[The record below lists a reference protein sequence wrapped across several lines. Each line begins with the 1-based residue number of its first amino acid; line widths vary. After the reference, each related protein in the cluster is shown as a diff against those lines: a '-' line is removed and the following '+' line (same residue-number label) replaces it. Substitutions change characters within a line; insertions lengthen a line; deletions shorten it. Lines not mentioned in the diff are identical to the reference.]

1 MTIQIPQGA
10 KTMQLFDMNIDIPE
24 GKTYIDIDDNFLQN
38 KYNQFMQNNQQQNN
52 FNSQEELALDGKP
65 MSMYQA
71 PQVSQNEPQEQ
82 GVWSKINKGL
92 EDFNNLIDPKRMIS
106 EGLDYLSPRVTSGE
120 EGVRQKIEDATNQIS
135 GGLLARNF
143 TSLDNEEQ
151 KEIFQIAYDEIKK
164 LGYEPFLE
172 INNGDYKYIGV
183 DKNGKEVEF
192 TPSFRN
198 TLASTKNELAFSVAG
213 GYAGSLAKT
222 AGQTIAKK
230 ALNYFA
236 PSAIGAGSGAVSD
249 LHSQSNNTGIEVSH
263 IDYAKRFGSAAAEDA
278 LAGAVVGSAIKG
290 IGKTYKSVGDLIS
303 SVKTGA
309 QAGKDMIDGMAVKG
323 GNLGNRV
330 IDKISKTDI
339 PVVGK
344 FTDGGLQNAETI
356 FNNLTKN
363 VENKKQIDELI
374 AKENPTYLENG
385 KPTIEILKN
394 IVEQGLNKNNPQFI
408 QDSAKRTSAIL
419 KNISNSLQGVPTTQ
433 RREVLLKA
441 AQAYP
446 EIGSFLDDVLKAD
459 KDASISF
466 LNMIKGQDEVFKN
479 KTGLNGEFD
488 YKAWQKDNHAYENRI
503 NQEYGSAISKLD
515 QLNNGNIVLTS
526 EDLAK
531 LENFKNNN
539 FLEQDVK
546 NNIQSYLDE
555 IKGKEVSAEQ
565 IFGLR
570 TAINKQLNTGNK
582 TYNTKQA
589 YGIVKEILDDAL
601 IRNASNKVL
610 AKEILDNANKNFA
623 LKENF
628 KESYLGM
635 MKPQETKEGLTD
647 RLVKGLR
654 NINEDKNLEN
664 AFKGMNEQE
673 RLANETHV
681 MNSLLEKHRIEGV
694 GYDFKSLAKDLED
707 VNFSSKKIKDA
718 KDVINTYAL
727 IYNNNRD
734 LIMTALASSGK
745 KTNSSIATTIHG
757 VFDRILISGIFAR
770 LHALAPFMKSAKEQA
785 LRNQI
790 LDAIKLAKTNKEV
803 ISNLKN
809 IKIADQEQSRIFK
822 DALDNY
828 IKVDKEQNK
837 ILKDALIKEGVIKGD
852 NFFMD
857 KADPKDNSLRF
868 IGKNDKEYT
877 INKDVRNEWMKT
889 FNLKNID
896 DEYIPNIPKEAKIA
910 LKDREIKLTKGSLL
924 KLIEKDRI
932 KYIPH
937 IKETLESP
945 QAILKDK
952 DDFIFIKN
960 IDNQTYFTSIGKDY
974 ETHLT
979 IISNSPKKQN
989 NIRNKIKN
997 AEVVYYNNARA
1008 LPTSRASSETN
1019 QVSFSDKHSTQ
1030 AKHKES
1036 LEKYNRNFY
1045 LKHYKDFID
1054 KSENK
1059 KIFFKYNFGD
1069 FLDIKKLEKSLEK
1082 YKESK
1087 PQEIKYK
1094 ELKRGYILDDL
1105 LNVDEDVSY
1114 AVVNKDDLK
1123 PSLTRS
1129 LSQFRNKHSNSTIS
1143 DIRNSFNEREHFKES
1158 SNFDGI
1164 PTITK
1169 DGLVIAGNHRT
1180 TAIRD
1185 LKGENLARYIKQA
1198 KRVYGEDVFKGFDEN
1213 KAMIVRILD
1222 KNDDDTIIRL
1232 SKLSNDGRLSDESEK
1247 LQALGAK
1254 YKEKLLK
1261 IENSKINTEKELM
1274 NFLGSRDILE
1284 SKRALLDHLMPNIND
1299 ALLSWERRSGGDTE
1313 FSKILNDNAL
1323 NLLHLKQAL
1332 NKNKVFKD
1340 NGNNFF
1346 SLFKRAI
1353 ESINQ
1358 SNVYKNNNEL
1368 YDIIKKYTEP
1378 SLNFEKEFISSNKDL
1393 QADILGFIIKY
1404 NDTLTNPSEAFGNKI
1419 KKAIEFIYDNDSFSL
1434 FNNIKLSNYDVL
1446 NQMLNINI
1454 TNSIKYQELLN
1465 KAIDNL
1471 SDEKN
1476 IIKKLNENIKNK
1488 KSVKQRLD
1496 EKIQDDKK
1504 AREDILKRYDNFLK
1518 ENKDNK
1524 LDFLDKMNLNT
1535 IEYNLTRQ
1543 MIVNAKESTNKGV
1556 KKDIPSDLRGKI
1568 EKELNIQP
1576 LKEFG
1581 ENYTEYYH
1589 DGKGA
1594 LQKLLIEKQ
1603 GQVAGAFHR
1612 KDLGDIDL
1620 VWGEV
1625 TDKIKH
1631 KGYGLAHII
1640 DKHPELDL
1648 KLISDIVDKGKLN
1661 NQNNI
1666 RYRIEYKNY
1675 IIGLSSEYKK
1685 GNKRTFIITAF
1696 ERYKG

>member
-1 MTIQIPQGA
+1 
-10 KTMQLFDMNIDIPE
+10 MNIREFLLEKPQENNIISFLQDGASQSENQNTSEYLSNLKNEVINDFYKNKDKYAKEYEKHNIKDQILTNPL
-24 GKTYIDIDDNFLQN
+24 GYIGEYKRDLYDYNKNPSMNADDLSDYILDKQSKFNSSKPIFADDNEVVR
-38 KYNQFMQNNQQQNN
+38 KSNQFMRDLGD
-52 FNSQEELALDGKP
+52 ELQKSGRGRLLQDDDG
-65 MSMYQA
+65 SYWVQ
-71 PQVSQNEPQEQ
+71 
-82 GVWSKINKGL
+82 
-92 EDFNNLIDPKRMIS
+92 D
-106 EGLDYLSPRVTSGE
+106 
-120 EGVRQKIEDATNQIS
+120 
-135 GGLLARNF
+135 
-143 TSLDNEEQ
+143 
-151 KEIFQIAYDEIKK
+151 
-164 LGYEPFLE
+164 
-172 INNGDYKYIGV
+172 NNGNYSKVQGSTMGNLYRGIRDNGTSVALGTAGAIG
-183 DKNGKEVEF
+183 GTMLGGGF
-192 TPSFRN
+192 GM
-198 TLASTKNELAFSVAG
+198 VAG
-213 GYAGSLAKT
+213 GALGASL
-222 AGQTIAKK
+222 
-230 ALNYFA
+230 
-236 PSAIGAGSGAVSD
+236 GAGYDYYGNTKDTNQDMNLKEALMLMGENAGLSLIGDAAFAGVAKGARA
-249 LHSQSNNTGIEVSH
+249 LKNT
-263 IDYAKRFGSAAAEDA
+263 YNMA
-278 LAGAVVGSAIKG
+278 
-290 IGKTYKSVGDLIS
+290 
-303 SVKTGA
+303 KTGA
-309 QAGKDMIDGMAVKG
+309 RAGKDMIDGMAVKG

-330 IDKISKTDI
+330 IDKITQKDI
-339 PVVGK
+339 PMIGK

-419 KNISNSLQGVPTTQ
+419 KNISNALQGVPTTQ
-433 RREVLLKA
+433 RREILLKS

-459 KDASISF
+459 RDASISF

-479 KTGLNGEFD
+479 KTGLKGEFD

-503 NQEYGSAISKLD
+503 KQEYGSAISKLD
-515 QLNNGNIVLTS
+515 ELNNGKIVLTS

-589 YGIVKEILDDAL
+589 YRIVKEILDDAL
-601 IRNASNKVL
+601 IRNASDKVL

-635 MKPQETKEGLTD
+635 MKPQETKEGLTH

-673 RLANETHV
+673 RLANETHT
-681 MNSLLEKHRIEGV
+681 MNALLEKHRIEGV

-707 VNFSSKKIKDA
+707 VEFSSKKIKDA

-770 LHALAPFMKSAKEQA
+770 LHALAPFVKSAKEQA

-868 IGKNDKEYT
+868 IGKNGKEYT

-952 DDFIFIKN
+952 DDFVFIKN

-989 NIRNKIKN
+989 NIKNKMKN

-1008 LPTSRASSETN
+1008 LPTSRASSETK
-1019 QVSFSDKHSTQ
+1019 QVSFSNENSTQ
-1030 AKHKES
+1030 TKP
-1036 LEKYNRNFY
+1036 
-1045 LKHYKDFID
+1045 
-1054 KSENK
+1054 K
-1059 KIFFKYNFGD
+1059 KNLMD
-1069 FLDIKKLEKSLEK
+1069 DIKE
-1082 YKESK
+1082 
-1087 PQEIKYK
+1087 
-1094 ELKRGYILDDL
+1094 
-1105 LNVDEDVSY
+1105 
-1114 AVVNKDDLK
+1114 
-1123 PSLTRS
+1123 
-1129 LSQFRNKHSNSTIS
+1129 
-1143 DIRNSFNEREHFKES
+1143 
-1158 SNFDGI
+1158 
-1164 PTITK
+1164 
-1169 DGLVIAGNHRT
+1169 
-1180 TAIRD
+1180 
-1185 LKGENLARYIKQA
+1185 
-1198 KRVYGEDVFKGFDEN
+1198 
-1213 KAMIVRILD
+1213 
-1222 KNDDDTIIRL
+1222 
-1232 SKLSNDGRLSDESEK
+1232 
-1247 LQALGAK
+1247 
-1254 YKEKLLK
+1254 
-1261 IENSKINTEKELM
+1261 
-1274 NFLGSRDILE
+1274 
-1284 SKRALLDHLMPNIND
+1284 
-1299 ALLSWERRSGGDTE
+1299 
-1313 FSKILNDNAL
+1313 
-1323 NLLHLKQAL
+1323 
-1332 NKNKVFKD
+1332 
-1340 NGNNFF
+1340 
-1346 SLFKRAI
+1346 
-1353 ESINQ
+1353 
-1358 SNVYKNNNEL
+1358 
-1368 YDIIKKYTEP
+1368 
-1378 SLNFEKEFISSNKDL
+1378 
-1393 QADILGFIIKY
+1393 
-1404 NDTLTNPSEAFGNKI
+1404 
-1419 KKAIEFIYDNDSFSL
+1419 
-1434 FNNIKLSNYDVL
+1434 NIKTKEV
-1446 NQMLNINI
+1446 
-1454 TNSIKYQELLN
+1454 
-1465 KAIDNL
+1465 
-1471 SDEKN
+1471 EK
-1476 IIKKLNENIKNK
+1476 KNK
-1488 KSVKQRLD
+1488 KSVKQSLD
-1496 EKIQDDKK
+1496 EKIQNDKK
-1504 AREDILKRYDNFLK
+1504 ASEDILKRYDNFLK
-1518 ENKDNK
+1518 ENKDYNF
-1524 LDFLDKMNLNT
+1524 DFLDNMNLNT
-1535 IEYNLTRQ
+1535 VEYNLTRQ
-1543 MIVNAKESTNKGV
+1543 MIINAKESTNKGV
-1556 KKDIPSDLRGKI
+1556 KKDIPSALRGKI
-1568 EKELNIQP
+1568 EQELNIQP

-1581 ENYTEYYH
+1581 ENYAEYYH

-1620 VWGEV
+1620 VWG
-1625 TDKIKH
+1625 D
-1631 KGYGLAHII
+1631 G
-1640 DKHPELDL
+1640 
-1648 KLISDIVDKGKLN
+1648 N
-1661 NQNNI
+1661 F
-1666 RYRIEYKNY
+1666 
-1675 IIGLSSEYKK
+1675 GLSHIVNRREEDFIKQGLNKIEAKNKALNFIKEIENIINNGNVKK
-1685 GNKRTFIITAF
+1685 GNNRAFIDVKNSRVMVALDYKGKDKKWIITAYNF
-1696 ERYKG
+1696 Y

>member
-1 MTIQIPQGA
+1 
-10 KTMQLFDMNIDIPE
+10 MNIREFLLEKPQENNIISFLQDGSSQSENQDTSEYLSNLKNEAINDFYKNKDKYAKEYEKHNIKDQILTNPL
-24 GKTYIDIDDNFLQN
+24 GYIGEYKRDLYDYNKNPSMNADDLSDYILDKQSKFNSSKPIFADDNEVAR
-38 KYNQFMQNNQQQNN
+38 KSNQFMRDLGD
-52 FNSQEELALDGKP
+52 ELQKSGRGRLLQDDDG
-65 MSMYQA
+65 SYWVQ
-71 PQVSQNEPQEQ
+71 
-82 GVWSKINKGL
+82 
-92 EDFNNLIDPKRMIS
+92 D
-106 EGLDYLSPRVTSGE
+106 
-120 EGVRQKIEDATNQIS
+120 
-135 GGLLARNF
+135 
-143 TSLDNEEQ
+143 
-151 KEIFQIAYDEIKK
+151 
-164 LGYEPFLE
+164 
-172 INNGDYKYIGV
+172 NNGNYSKVQGSTMGNLYRGIRDNGTSVALGTAGAIG
-183 DKNGKEVEF
+183 GTMLGGGF
-192 TPSFRN
+192 GM
-198 TLASTKNELAFSVAG
+198 VAG
-213 GYAGSLAKT
+213 GALGASL
-222 AGQTIAKK
+222 
-230 ALNYFA
+230 
-236 PSAIGAGSGAVSD
+236 GAGYDYYGNTKDTNQDMNLKEALMLMGENAGLSLIGDAAFAGVAKGARA
-249 LHSQSNNTGIEVSH
+249 LKNT
-263 IDYAKRFGSAAAEDA
+263 YNMA
-278 LAGAVVGSAIKG
+278 
-290 IGKTYKSVGDLIS
+290 
-303 SVKTGA
+303 KTGA

-394 IVEQGLNKNNPQFI
+394 FVEQGLNKNNPQFI

-419 KNISNSLQGVPTTQ
+419 KNISNSLQGMPTTQ
-433 RREVLLKA
+433 RREILLKS

-459 KDASISF
+459 RDASISF

-479 KTGLNGEFD
+479 KTGLKGEFD

-503 NQEYGSAISKLD
+503 KQEYGSAISKLD
-515 QLNNGNIVLTS
+515 ELNNGKIVLTS

-589 YGIVKEILDDAL
+589 YRIVKEILDDAL
-601 IRNASNKVL
+601 IRNASDKVL

-635 MKPQETKEGLTD
+635 MKPQETKEGLTH

-673 RLANETHV
+673 RLANETHT
-681 MNSLLEKHRIEGV
+681 MNALLEKHRIEGV

-745 KTNSSIATTIHG
+745 KTNSSIATTIQG

-770 LHALAPFMKSAKEQA
+770 LHALAPFVKSAKEQA

-868 IGKNDKEYT
+868 IGKNGKEYT

-989 NIRNKIKN
+989 NIKNKMKN

-1008 LPTSRASSETN
+1008 LPTSRASSETK
-1019 QVSFSDKHSTQ
+1019 QVSFSNENSTQ
-1030 AKHKES
+1030 TKPKTN
-1036 LEKYNRNFY
+1036 LM
-1045 LKHYKDFID
+1045 D
-1054 KSENK
+1054 
-1059 KIFFKYNFGD
+1059 
-1069 FLDIKKLEKSLEK
+1069 DIKE
-1082 YKESK
+1082 
-1087 PQEIKYK
+1087 
-1094 ELKRGYILDDL
+1094 
-1105 LNVDEDVSY
+1105 
-1114 AVVNKDDLK
+1114 
-1123 PSLTRS
+1123 
-1129 LSQFRNKHSNSTIS
+1129 
-1143 DIRNSFNEREHFKES
+1143 
-1158 SNFDGI
+1158 
-1164 PTITK
+1164 
-1169 DGLVIAGNHRT
+1169 
-1180 TAIRD
+1180 
-1185 LKGENLARYIKQA
+1185 
-1198 KRVYGEDVFKGFDEN
+1198 
-1213 KAMIVRILD
+1213 
-1222 KNDDDTIIRL
+1222 
-1232 SKLSNDGRLSDESEK
+1232 
-1247 LQALGAK
+1247 
-1254 YKEKLLK
+1254 
-1261 IENSKINTEKELM
+1261 
-1274 NFLGSRDILE
+1274 
-1284 SKRALLDHLMPNIND
+1284 
-1299 ALLSWERRSGGDTE
+1299 
-1313 FSKILNDNAL
+1313 
-1323 NLLHLKQAL
+1323 
-1332 NKNKVFKD
+1332 
-1340 NGNNFF
+1340 
-1346 SLFKRAI
+1346 
-1353 ESINQ
+1353 
-1358 SNVYKNNNEL
+1358 
-1368 YDIIKKYTEP
+1368 
-1378 SLNFEKEFISSNKDL
+1378 
-1393 QADILGFIIKY
+1393 
-1404 NDTLTNPSEAFGNKI
+1404 
-1419 KKAIEFIYDNDSFSL
+1419 
-1434 FNNIKLSNYDVL
+1434 NIKAKEV
-1446 NQMLNINI
+1446 
-1454 TNSIKYQELLN
+1454 
-1465 KAIDNL
+1465 
-1471 SDEKN
+1471 
-1476 IIKKLNENIKNK
+1476 KKKNK

-1496 EKIQDDKK
+1496 EKIQNDKK

-1581 ENYTEYYH
+1581 ENYAEYYH

-1675 IIGLSSEYKK
+1675 IIGLSSEYK

>member
-1 MTIQIPQGA
+1 
-10 KTMQLFDMNIDIPE
+10 MNIREFLLEKPQENNIISFLQDGASQSESQNTSEYLSNLKNEAINDFYKNKDKYAKEYEKHNIKDQILTNPL
-24 GKTYIDIDDNFLQN
+24 GYIGEYKRDLYDYNKNPSMNADDLSDYILDKQSKFNSSKPIFADDNEVVR
-38 KYNQFMQNNQQQNN
+38 KSNQFMRDLGD
-52 FNSQEELALDGKP
+52 ELQKSGRGRLLQDDDG
-65 MSMYQA
+65 SYWVQ
-71 PQVSQNEPQEQ
+71 
-82 GVWSKINKGL
+82 
-92 EDFNNLIDPKRMIS
+92 D
-106 EGLDYLSPRVTSGE
+106 
-120 EGVRQKIEDATNQIS
+120 
-135 GGLLARNF
+135 
-143 TSLDNEEQ
+143 
-151 KEIFQIAYDEIKK
+151 
-164 LGYEPFLE
+164 
-172 INNGDYKYIGV
+172 NNGNYSKVQGSTMGNLYRGIRDNGTSVALGTAGAIG
-183 DKNGKEVEF
+183 GTMLGGGF
-192 TPSFRN
+192 GM
-198 TLASTKNELAFSVAG
+198 VAG
-213 GYAGSLAKT
+213 GALGASL
-222 AGQTIAKK
+222 
-230 ALNYFA
+230 
-236 PSAIGAGSGAVSD
+236 GAGYDYYGNTKDTNQDMNLKEALMLMGENAGLSLIGDAAFAGVAKGARA
-249 LHSQSNNTGIEVSH
+249 LKNT
-263 IDYAKRFGSAAAEDA
+263 YNMA
-278 LAGAVVGSAIKG
+278 
-290 IGKTYKSVGDLIS
+290 
-303 SVKTGA
+303 KTGA
-309 QAGKDMIDGMAVKG
+309 RAGKDMIDGMAVKG

-330 IDKISKTDI
+330 IDKITQKDI
-339 PVVGK
+339 PMIGK

-394 IVEQGLNKNNPQFI
+394 FVEQGLNKNNPQFI

-419 KNISNSLQGVPTTQ
+419 KNISNALQGVPTTQ
-433 RREVLLKA
+433 RREILLKS

-459 KDASISF
+459 RDASISF

-479 KTGLNGEFD
+479 KTGLKGEFD

-503 NQEYGSAISKLD
+503 KQEYGSAISKLD
-515 QLNNGNIVLTS
+515 ELNNGKIVLTS

-589 YGIVKEILDDAL
+589 YRIVKEILDDAL
-601 IRNASNKVL
+601 IRNASDKVL

-628 KESYLGM
+628 KQSYLGM
-635 MKPQETKEGLTD
+635 MKPQETKEGLTH

-673 RLANETHV
+673 RLANETHT
-681 MNSLLEKHRIEGV
+681 MNALLEKHRIEGV

-707 VNFSSKKIKDA
+707 VEFSSKKIKDA
-718 KDVINTYAL
+718 KDVISTYAL

-745 KTNSSIATTIHG
+745 KTNSSIATTIQG

-770 LHALAPFMKSAKEQA
+770 LHALAPFVKSAKEQA

-868 IGKNDKEYT
+868 IGKNGKEYT

-952 DDFIFIKN
+952 DDFVFIKN

-989 NIRNKIKN
+989 NIKNKMKN

-1008 LPTSRASSETN
+1008 LPTSRASSETK
-1019 QVSFSDKHSTQ
+1019 QVSFSNENSTQ
-1030 AKHKES
+1030 TKPKTN
-1036 LEKYNRNFY
+1036 LM
-1045 LKHYKDFID
+1045 D
-1054 KSENK
+1054 
-1059 KIFFKYNFGD
+1059 
-1069 FLDIKKLEKSLEK
+1069 DIKE
-1082 YKESK
+1082 
-1087 PQEIKYK
+1087 
-1094 ELKRGYILDDL
+1094 
-1105 LNVDEDVSY
+1105 
-1114 AVVNKDDLK
+1114 
-1123 PSLTRS
+1123 
-1129 LSQFRNKHSNSTIS
+1129 
-1143 DIRNSFNEREHFKES
+1143 
-1158 SNFDGI
+1158 
-1164 PTITK
+1164 
-1169 DGLVIAGNHRT
+1169 
-1180 TAIRD
+1180 
-1185 LKGENLARYIKQA
+1185 
-1198 KRVYGEDVFKGFDEN
+1198 
-1213 KAMIVRILD
+1213 
-1222 KNDDDTIIRL
+1222 
-1232 SKLSNDGRLSDESEK
+1232 
-1247 LQALGAK
+1247 
-1254 YKEKLLK
+1254 
-1261 IENSKINTEKELM
+1261 
-1274 NFLGSRDILE
+1274 
-1284 SKRALLDHLMPNIND
+1284 
-1299 ALLSWERRSGGDTE
+1299 
-1313 FSKILNDNAL
+1313 
-1323 NLLHLKQAL
+1323 
-1332 NKNKVFKD
+1332 
-1340 NGNNFF
+1340 
-1346 SLFKRAI
+1346 
-1353 ESINQ
+1353 
-1358 SNVYKNNNEL
+1358 
-1368 YDIIKKYTEP
+1368 
-1378 SLNFEKEFISSNKDL
+1378 
-1393 QADILGFIIKY
+1393 
-1404 NDTLTNPSEAFGNKI
+1404 
-1419 KKAIEFIYDNDSFSL
+1419 
-1434 FNNIKLSNYDVL
+1434 NIKTKEV
-1446 NQMLNINI
+1446 
-1454 TNSIKYQELLN
+1454 
-1465 KAIDNL
+1465 
-1471 SDEKN
+1471 EK
-1476 IIKKLNENIKNK
+1476 KNK
-1488 KSVKQRLD
+1488 KSVKQSLD
-1496 EKIQDDKK
+1496 EKIQNDKK
-1504 AREDILKRYDNFLK
+1504 ASEDILKRYDNFLK
-1518 ENKDNK
+1518 ENKNNK

-1535 IEYNLTRQ
+1535 VEYNLTRQ
-1543 MIVNAKESTNKGV
+1543 MIINAKESTNKGI
-1556 KKDIPSDLRGKI
+1556 KKDIPSALRGKI
-1568 EKELNIQP
+1568 EQELNIQP

-1581 ENYTEYYH
+1581 ENYAEYYH

-1620 VWGEV
+1620 VWG
-1625 TDKIKH
+1625 DR
-1631 KGYGLAHII
+1631 
-1640 DKHPELDL
+1640 
-1648 KLISDIVDKGKLN
+1648 N
-1661 NQNNI
+1661 F
-1666 RYRIEYKNY
+1666 
-1675 IIGLSSEYKK
+1675 GLSHIVNRREEDFIKQGLNKIEAKNKALNFIKEIENIINNGNVKK
-1685 GNKRTFIITAF
+1685 GNNRAFIDIKNSRVMVALDYKGKDKKWIITAYNF
-1696 ERYKG
+1696 Y

>member
-1 MTIQIPQGA
+1 
-10 KTMQLFDMNIDIPE
+10 MNIREFLLEKPQENNIISFLQDGASQSENQNTSEYLSNLKNEVINDFYKNKDKYAKEYEKYNFKDQNLTNPMGNISE
-24 GKTYIDIDDNFLQN
+24 YKRDLYDYNKNPSMNADDLSNYILDKQSKFNASKPIFADDNEVAR
-38 KYNQFMQNNQQQNN
+38 KSNQFMRDLGD
-52 FNSQEELALDGKP
+52 ELQKSGRGRLLQDDDG
-65 MSMYQA
+65 SYWVQ
-71 PQVSQNEPQEQ
+71 
-82 GVWSKINKGL
+82 
-92 EDFNNLIDPKRMIS
+92 D
-106 EGLDYLSPRVTSGE
+106 
-120 EGVRQKIEDATNQIS
+120 
-135 GGLLARNF
+135 
-143 TSLDNEEQ
+143 
-151 KEIFQIAYDEIKK
+151 
-164 LGYEPFLE
+164 
-172 INNGDYKYIGV
+172 NNGNYSKVQGSTMGDLYRGLRDNGASMALGTAGAIGGTMLGGGV
-183 DKNGKEVEF
+183 GM
-192 TPSFRN
+192 
-198 TLASTKNELAFSVAG
+198 VAG
-213 GYAGSLAKT
+213 GALGASL
-222 AGQTIAKK
+222 
-230 ALNYFA
+230 
-236 PSAIGAGSGAVSD
+236 GAGYDYYGNTKDTNQDMNLKEAIMLMGENAGLSLIGDAAFAGVAKGARA
-249 LHSQSNNTGIEVSH
+249 LKNT
-263 IDYAKRFGSAAAEDA
+263 YNMA
-278 LAGAVVGSAIKG
+278 
-290 IGKTYKSVGDLIS
+290 
-303 SVKTGA
+303 KTGA

-394 IVEQGLNKNNPQFI
+394 IIEQGLNKNNPQFI

-515 QLNNGNIVLTS
+515 ELNNGNIVLTS

-570 TAINKQLNTGNK
+570 TAINKQLNTGDK

-868 IGKNDKEYT
+868 IGKNGKEYT

-989 NIRNKIKN
+989 NIKNKMKN

-1008 LPTSRASSETN
+1008 LPTSRASSETK
-1019 QVSFSDKHSTQ
+1019 QVSFSNENSTQ
-1030 AKHKES
+1030 AKP
-1036 LEKYNRNFY
+1036 
-1045 LKHYKDFID
+1045 
-1054 KSENK
+1054 K
-1059 KIFFKYNFGD
+1059 KN
-1069 FLDIKKLEKSLEK
+1069 LMNDIKE
-1082 YKESK
+1082 
-1087 PQEIKYK
+1087 
-1094 ELKRGYILDDL
+1094 
-1105 LNVDEDVSY
+1105 
-1114 AVVNKDDLK
+1114 
-1123 PSLTRS
+1123 
-1129 LSQFRNKHSNSTIS
+1129 
-1143 DIRNSFNEREHFKES
+1143 
-1158 SNFDGI
+1158 
-1164 PTITK
+1164 
-1169 DGLVIAGNHRT
+1169 
-1180 TAIRD
+1180 
-1185 LKGENLARYIKQA
+1185 
-1198 KRVYGEDVFKGFDEN
+1198 
-1213 KAMIVRILD
+1213 
-1222 KNDDDTIIRL
+1222 
-1232 SKLSNDGRLSDESEK
+1232 
-1247 LQALGAK
+1247 
-1254 YKEKLLK
+1254 
-1261 IENSKINTEKELM
+1261 
-1274 NFLGSRDILE
+1274 
-1284 SKRALLDHLMPNIND
+1284 
-1299 ALLSWERRSGGDTE
+1299 
-1313 FSKILNDNAL
+1313 
-1323 NLLHLKQAL
+1323 
-1332 NKNKVFKD
+1332 
-1340 NGNNFF
+1340 
-1346 SLFKRAI
+1346 
-1353 ESINQ
+1353 
-1358 SNVYKNNNEL
+1358 
-1368 YDIIKKYTEP
+1368 
-1378 SLNFEKEFISSNKDL
+1378 
-1393 QADILGFIIKY
+1393 
-1404 NDTLTNPSEAFGNKI
+1404 
-1419 KKAIEFIYDNDSFSL
+1419 
-1434 FNNIKLSNYDVL
+1434 NIKAKEV
-1446 NQMLNINI
+1446 
-1454 TNSIKYQELLN
+1454 
-1465 KAIDNL
+1465 
-1471 SDEKN
+1471 
-1476 IIKKLNENIKNK
+1476 KKKNK

-1496 EKIQDDKK
+1496 EKIQNDKK
-1504 AREDILKRYDNFLK
+1504 ASEDILKRYDNFLK
-1518 ENKDNK
+1518 ENKDYN
-1524 LDFLDKMNLNT
+1524 LDFLDNMNLNT
-1535 IEYNLTRQ
+1535 VEYNLTRQ
-1543 MIVNAKESTNKGV
+1543 MIINAKESTNKEV
-1556 KKDIPSDLRGKI
+1556 KKDIPSALRGKI
-1568 EKELNIQP
+1568 EQELNIQP

-1581 ENYTEYYH
+1581 ENYAEYYH

-1625 TDKIKH
+1625 IDKIKH

-1675 IIGLSSEYKK
+1675 IIGLSSEYK

>member
-1 MTIQIPQGA
+1 
-10 KTMQLFDMNIDIPE
+10 MNIREFLLEKPQENNIISFLQDGASQSENQNTNEYLASLKNEVINDFYKNKDKYAKEYEKYNFKDQNLTNPMGNISE
-24 GKTYIDIDDNFLQN
+24 YKRDLYDYNKNPSMNADDLSNYILDKQSKFNASKPIFTDDNEVARKN
-38 KYNQFMQNNQQQNN
+38 NQFMRDLGD
-52 FNSQEELALDGKP
+52 ELQKSGRGRLLQDDDG
-65 MSMYQA
+65 SYWVQ
-71 PQVSQNEPQEQ
+71 
-82 GVWSKINKGL
+82 
-92 EDFNNLIDPKRMIS
+92 D
-106 EGLDYLSPRVTSGE
+106 
-120 EGVRQKIEDATNQIS
+120 
-135 GGLLARNF
+135 
-143 TSLDNEEQ
+143 
-151 KEIFQIAYDEIKK
+151 
-164 LGYEPFLE
+164 
-172 INNGDYKYIGV
+172 NNGNYSKVQGSTMGDLYRGLRDNGASMALGTAGAIGGTMLGGGV
-183 DKNGKEVEF
+183 GM
-192 TPSFRN
+192 
-198 TLASTKNELAFSVAG
+198 VAG
-213 GYAGSLAKT
+213 GALGASL
-222 AGQTIAKK
+222 
-230 ALNYFA
+230 
-236 PSAIGAGSGAVSD
+236 GAGYDYYGNTKDTNQDMNLKEALMLMGENAGLSLIGDAAFAGVAKGARA
-249 LHSQSNNTGIEVSH
+249 LKNT
-263 IDYAKRFGSAAAEDA
+263 YNMA
-278 LAGAVVGSAIKG
+278 
-290 IGKTYKSVGDLIS
+290 
-303 SVKTGA
+303 KTGA

-330 IDKISKTDI
+330 IDKITQKDI
-339 PVVGK
+339 PMIGK

-408 QDSAKRTSAIL
+408 QDSAKRTSTIL
-419 KNISNSLQGVPTTQ
+419 KNISNSLQGMPTTH

-503 NQEYGSAISKLD
+503 KQEYGSAISKLD
-515 QLNNGNIVLTS
+515 ELNNGKIVLTS

-555 IKGKEVSAEQ
+555 IKGKEVSVEQ

-601 IRNASNKVL
+601 IRNASDKVL

-628 KESYLGM
+628 KESYLGI
-635 MKPQETKEGLTD
+635 MKSQETKEGLTD

-673 RLANETHV
+673 RLANETHA

-718 KDVINTYAL
+718 KDVINAYAL

-745 KTNSSIATTIHG
+745 KTNSSMATTIQG

-770 LHALAPFMKSAKEQA
+770 LHALAPFVKSAKEQA

-868 IGKNDKEYT
+868 IGKNGKEYT

-1284 SKRALLDHLMPNIND
+1284 SKRALLDHLMPNIHD

-1543 MIVNAKESTNKGV
+1543 MIVNAKESTSKGV

-1675 IIGLSSEYKK
+1675 IIGLSSEYK

>member
-1 MTIQIPQGA
+1 
-10 KTMQLFDMNIDIPE
+10 MNIREFLLEKPQENNIISFLQDGSSQSENQDTSEYLSNLKNEAINDFYKNKDKYAKEYEKHNIKDQILTNPL
-24 GKTYIDIDDNFLQN
+24 GYIGEYKRDLYDYNKNPSMNADDLSDYILDKQSKFNSSKPIFADDNEVVR
-38 KYNQFMQNNQQQNN
+38 KSNQFMRDLGD
-52 FNSQEELALDGKP
+52 ELQKSGRGRLLQDDDG
-65 MSMYQA
+65 SYWVQ
-71 PQVSQNEPQEQ
+71 
-82 GVWSKINKGL
+82 
-92 EDFNNLIDPKRMIS
+92 D
-106 EGLDYLSPRVTSGE
+106 
-120 EGVRQKIEDATNQIS
+120 
-135 GGLLARNF
+135 
-143 TSLDNEEQ
+143 
-151 KEIFQIAYDEIKK
+151 
-164 LGYEPFLE
+164 
-172 INNGDYKYIGV
+172 NNGNYSKVQGSTMGNLYRGIRDNGTSVALGTAGAIGGTMLGGGV
-183 DKNGKEVEF
+183 GM
-192 TPSFRN
+192 
-198 TLASTKNELAFSVAG
+198 VAG
-213 GYAGSLAKT
+213 GALGASL
-222 AGQTIAKK
+222 
-230 ALNYFA
+230 
-236 PSAIGAGSGAVSD
+236 GAGYDYYGNTKDTNQDANLKEALILMGENAGLSLIGDAAFAGVVKGARA
-249 LHSQSNNTGIEVSH
+249 LKNT
-263 IDYAKRFGSAAAEDA
+263 YNMA
-278 LAGAVVGSAIKG
+278 
-290 IGKTYKSVGDLIS
+290 
-303 SVKTGA
+303 KTGA
-309 QAGKDMIDGMAVKG
+309 RAGKDMIDGMAVKG

-330 IDKISKTDI
+330 IDKITQKDI
-339 PVVGK
+339 PMIGK

-419 KNISNSLQGVPTTQ
+419 KNISNALQGVPTTQ
-433 RREVLLKA
+433 RREILLKS

-459 KDASISF
+459 RDASISF
-466 LNMIKGQDEVFKN
+466 LNIIKEQDEVFKN

-503 NQEYGSAISKLD
+503 KQEYGSAISKLD
-515 QLNNGNIVLTS
+515 ELNNGKIVLTS

-589 YGIVKEILDDAL
+589 YRIVKEILDDAL
-601 IRNASNKVL
+601 IRNASDKVL

-635 MKPQETKEGLTD
+635 MKPQETKEGLTH

-673 RLANETHV
+673 RLANETHT
-681 MNSLLEKHRIEGV
+681 MNALLEKHRIEGV

-707 VNFSSKKIKDA
+707 VEFSSKKIKDA

-745 KTNSSIATTIHG
+745 KTNSSIATTIQG
-757 VFDRILISGIFAR
+757 VFDRILISGVFAR
-770 LHALAPFMKSAKEQA
+770 IHALVPFMKSAKEQA

-790 LDAIKLAKTNKEV
+790 LDALKLAKTNKEV

-809 IKIADQEQSRIFK
+809 IKIADKEQSRIFK

-868 IGKNDKEYT
+868 IGKNGKEYT
-877 INKDVRNEWMKT
+877 INKDVRNKWMKT

-937 IKETLESP
+937 IKDTLENP
-945 QAILKDK
+945 QLVLRDK

-989 NIRNKIKN
+989 NIKNKMKN

-1008 LPTSRASSETN
+1008 LPTSRASSETK
-1019 QVSFSDKHSTQ
+1019 QVSFSNENSTQ
-1030 AKHKES
+1030 TKP
-1036 LEKYNRNFY
+1036 
-1045 LKHYKDFID
+1045 
-1054 KSENK
+1054 K
-1059 KIFFKYNFGD
+1059 KNLMD
-1069 FLDIKKLEKSLEK
+1069 DIK
-1082 YKESK
+1082 
-1087 PQEIKYK
+1087 
-1094 ELKRGYILDDL
+1094 
-1105 LNVDEDVSY
+1105 
-1114 AVVNKDDLK
+1114 
-1123 PSLTRS
+1123 
-1129 LSQFRNKHSNSTIS
+1129 
-1143 DIRNSFNEREHFKES
+1143 
-1158 SNFDGI
+1158 
-1164 PTITK
+1164 
-1169 DGLVIAGNHRT
+1169 
-1180 TAIRD
+1180 
-1185 LKGENLARYIKQA
+1185 ENI
-1198 KRVYGEDVFKGFDEN
+1198 
-1213 KAMIVRILD
+1213 
-1222 KNDDDTIIRL
+1222 
-1232 SKLSNDGRLSDESEK
+1232 
-1247 LQALGAK
+1247 
-1254 YKEKLLK
+1254 
-1261 IENSKINTEKELM
+1261 
-1274 NFLGSRDILE
+1274 
-1284 SKRALLDHLMPNIND
+1284 
-1299 ALLSWERRSGGDTE
+1299 
-1313 FSKILNDNAL
+1313 
-1323 NLLHLKQAL
+1323 
-1332 NKNKVFKD
+1332 KNKEV
-1340 NGNNFF
+1340 
-1346 SLFKRAI
+1346 
-1353 ESINQ
+1353 
-1358 SNVYKNNNEL
+1358 
-1368 YDIIKKYTEP
+1368 
-1378 SLNFEKEFISSNKDL
+1378 EK
-1393 QADILGFIIKY
+1393 
-1404 NDTLTNPSEAFGNKI
+1404 
-1419 KKAIEFIYDNDSFSL
+1419 
-1434 FNNIKLSNYDVL
+1434 
-1446 NQMLNINI
+1446 
-1454 TNSIKYQELLN
+1454 
-1465 KAIDNL
+1465 
-1471 SDEKN
+1471 
-1476 IIKKLNENIKNK
+1476 KNK

-1496 EKIQDDKK
+1496 EKIQNDKK
-1504 AREDILKRYDNFLK
+1504 ASEDILKRYDNFLK
-1518 ENKDNK
+1518 ENKDYN
-1524 LDFLDKMNLNT
+1524 LDFLDNMNLNT
-1535 IEYNLTRQ
+1535 VEYNLTRQ
-1543 MIVNAKESTNKGV
+1543 MIINAKESTNKGV
-1556 KKDIPSDLRGKI
+1556 KKDIPSALRGKI
-1568 EKELNIQP
+1568 EQELNIQP

-1581 ENYTEYYH
+1581 ENYAEYYH

-1620 VWGEV
+1620 VWG
-1625 TDKIKH
+1625 D
-1631 KGYGLAHII
+1631 G
-1640 DKHPELDL
+1640 
-1648 KLISDIVDKGKLN
+1648 N
-1661 NQNNI
+1661 F
-1666 RYRIEYKNY
+1666 
-1675 IIGLSSEYKK
+1675 GLSHIVNRREEDFIKQGLNKIEAKNKALNFIKEIENIINNGNVKK
-1685 GNKRTFIITAF
+1685 GNNRAFIEVKNSRVMVALDYKGKDKKWIITAYNF
-1696 ERYKG
+1696 Y

>member
-151 KEIFQIAYDEIKK
+151 KQIFQIAYDEIKK

-183 DKNGKEVEF
+183 DKNGKEVDF

-222 AGQTIAKK
+222 AGQTIVKK

-236 PSAIGAGSGAVSD
+236 PSAIGAGSGAMAD

-330 IDKISKTDI
+330 IDKITQKDI
-339 PVVGK
+339 PMIGK

-419 KNISNSLQGVPTTQ
+419 KNISNSLQGMPTTQ

-515 QLNNGNIVLTS
+515 ELNNGNIVLTS

-601 IRNASNKVL
+601 IRNASDKVL

-664 AFKGMNEQE
+664 AFQGMNEQE

-745 KTNSSIATTIHG
+745 KTNSSMATTIQG

-770 LHALAPFMKSAKEQA
+770 LHALAPFVKSAKEQA

-868 IGKNDKEYT
+868 IGKNGKEYT

-989 NIRNKIKN
+989 NIKNKMKN

-1008 LPTSRASSETN
+1008 LPTSRASSETK
-1019 QVSFSDKHSTQ
+1019 QVSFSNENSTQ
-1030 AKHKES
+1030 AKP
-1036 LEKYNRNFY
+1036 
-1045 LKHYKDFID
+1045 
-1054 KSENK
+1054 K
-1059 KIFFKYNFGD
+1059 KNLMD
-1069 FLDIKKLEKSLEK
+1069 DIK
-1082 YKESK
+1082 
-1087 PQEIKYK
+1087 
-1094 ELKRGYILDDL
+1094 D
-1105 LNVDEDVSY
+1105 
-1114 AVVNKDDLK
+1114 
-1123 PSLTRS
+1123 
-1129 LSQFRNKHSNSTIS
+1129 
-1143 DIRNSFNEREHFKES
+1143 
-1158 SNFDGI
+1158 
-1164 PTITK
+1164 
-1169 DGLVIAGNHRT
+1169 
-1180 TAIRD
+1180 
-1185 LKGENLARYIKQA
+1185 
-1198 KRVYGEDVFKGFDEN
+1198 
-1213 KAMIVRILD
+1213 
-1222 KNDDDTIIRL
+1222 
-1232 SKLSNDGRLSDESEK
+1232 
-1247 LQALGAK
+1247 
-1254 YKEKLLK
+1254 
-1261 IENSKINTEKELM
+1261 
-1274 NFLGSRDILE
+1274 
-1284 SKRALLDHLMPNIND
+1284 NI
-1299 ALLSWERRSGGDTE
+1299 
-1313 FSKILNDNAL
+1313 
-1323 NLLHLKQAL
+1323 
-1332 NKNKVFKD
+1332 KNKE
-1340 NGNNFF
+1340 
-1346 SLFKRAI
+1346 I
-1353 ESINQ
+1353 E
-1358 SNVYKNNNEL
+1358 K
-1368 YDIIKKYTEP
+1368 
-1378 SLNFEKEFISSNKDL
+1378 
-1393 QADILGFIIKY
+1393 
-1404 NDTLTNPSEAFGNKI
+1404 
-1419 KKAIEFIYDNDSFSL
+1419 
-1434 FNNIKLSNYDVL
+1434 
-1446 NQMLNINI
+1446 
-1454 TNSIKYQELLN
+1454 
-1465 KAIDNL
+1465 
-1471 SDEKN
+1471 
-1476 IIKKLNENIKNK
+1476 KNK

-1496 EKIQDDKK
+1496 EKIQNDKK
-1504 AREDILKRYDNFLK
+1504 ASEDILKRYDNFLK
-1518 ENKDNK
+1518 ENKDYNF
-1524 LDFLDKMNLNT
+1524 DFLDNMNLNT
-1535 IEYNLTRQ
+1535 VEYNLTRQ
-1543 MIVNAKESTNKGV
+1543 MIINAKESTNKGV
-1556 KKDIPSDLRGKI
+1556 KKDIPSALRGKI
-1568 EKELNIQP
+1568 EQELNIQP

-1581 ENYTEYYH
+1581 ENYAEYYH

-1640 DKHPELDL
+1640 DKHPDLDL
-1648 KLISDIVDKGKLN
+1648 KMIDEIVKNGKLIKDN
-1661 NQNNI
+1661 KGRI
-1666 RYRIEYKNY
+1666 RIQFDNKV
-1675 IIGLSSEYKK
+1675 IGIKDNWK
-1685 GNKRTFIITAF
+1685 GDKTNVWIVTSY
-1696 ERYKG
+1696 ELQ